1 MQIPK
6 EIDQV
11 LTEEVL
17 AELPSTRCHRFI
29 EATRDIDSSWVTI
42 RVKNIQDLDIVFRIL
57 PDGSLAGRKNAI
69 RRGLMEHV
77 EPG

>member
-6 EIDQV
+6 EVDQV

-42 RVKNIQDLDIVFRIL
+42 RVKDIQNVDIVFRIL
-57 PDGSLAGRKNAI
+57 PNASLAGRKNAI
-69 RRGLMEHV
+69 RRRLIEHV